1 MSKLQPNQIYNEIEA
16 KPFTDIL
23 KLVKFP
29 NKAEEELFNRLP
41 LTDRQKEELLFDSI
55 PELKQYSHLIKE
67 ANHEAR
73 ELLRSESIPSSPP
86 KLKRS
91 IAAECISL
99 IDDEDDLTDKDD
111 LTDEDDLTDVWL
123 SYKRDNPDDPVTY
136 EDYKKRCTDQAN
148 DMIRQDHPE
157 LFPEEEDEESDNS
170 VESKA
175 RPHKPDSLE

>member
-1 MSKLQPNQIYNEIEA
+1 MFKLEPNKIYNEIEA

-55 PELKQYSHLIKE
+55 PELKEYSHLIKE
-67 ANHEAR
+67 ANEAS
-73 ELLRSESIPSSPP
+73 LPSSPP

-91 IAAECISL
+91 IAAECINL
-99 IDDEDDLTDKDD
+99 IDDDLTDK
-111 LTDEDDLTDVWL
+111 DDLTDVWL

-148 DMIRQDHPE
+148 YMIAQDHPE

-170 VESKA
+170 IESKA

>member
-1 MSKLQPNQIYNEIEA
+1 MSSKMKTQEFYNEIEA

-29 NKAEEELFNRLP
+29 NKAEEEIFHRLP

-55 PELKQYSHLIKE
+55 PELKEYSHLIKR
-67 ANHEAR
+67 ANHEAK
-73 ELLRSESIPSSPP
+73 ELLRSIPSSPP
-86 KLKRS
+86 KLERS
-91 IAAECISL
+91 LAAECISL
-99 IDDEDDLTDKDD
+99 VSDDDDDDLTD
-111 LTDEDDLTDVWL
+111 LWL
-123 SYKRDNPDDPVTY
+123 SYTRDNPDDPVSY

-148 DMIRQDHPE
+148 DMLSQDHPE

-175 RPHKPDSLE
+175 RPHKPDTLE

>member
-29 NKAEEELFNRLP
+29 NKAEEEIFNRLP

-86 KLKRS
+86 KLQRS

-99 IDDEDDLTDKDD
+99 IDDEDDLT
-111 LTDEDDLTDVWL
+111 ED
-123 SYKRDNPDDPVTY
+123 
-136 EDYKKRCTDQAN
+136 
-148 DMIRQDHPE
+148 DHPE